1 MTTKDFTQLFPEI
14 LNSEAS
20 LSNLKTL
27 CRSKKFPE
35 DEFVSCLHDFSL
47 IRNNYPGYQE
57 NPGGYLYA
65 TILNCIK
72 KYFRGEKSDFSDIEN
87 LSDTVEMDDFDKKL
101 LKEKLDDFIRGIHK
115 LNLPTNQRRLIE
127 EMVVICENDHKTH
140 RGFIKEVREA
150 QARHGVTNA
159 NFRKLLERLKNN
171 LRGNDGLKD
180 TLSFIPTDDQST
192 NELIELLLSYIPMTT
207 KKLDAYRFSS
217 DEMKKM
223 LWLKDLFVENGFT
236 FDRFPE
242 VYYDTFEKACE
253 VWPLLKGNKY
263 EEGTP
268 DYLGVYISDN
278 TKEKCEGNCDLEIV
292 NEGVIVLFTDR
303 ILAYAERIDGILALG
318 LSVIKNSLK
327 EVVLYHELGHWFS
340 HWPIDDS
347 GANWKCGYDAKDK
360 ITLESYAQIIA
371 YWCSDGNP
379 VNEVI
384 LRDYLTPKNTAS
396 PYYMYLKLI
405 PHSKSDIL
413 NKLKLIRKH
422 MGCSA
427 ILTDE
432 TAYDAIK
439 SNIIDEIVD
448 YASNSLRKLV
458 LNKADLNSI
467 KTEIL
472 NEFIA
477 YRFGKNIEYDYI
489 LCILNSKES
498 LDEKSIAVFKFD
510 NKFCPPNLQKNGK

>member
-1 MTTKDFTQLFPEI
+1 MNIKDFSQLFPEI
-14 LNSEAS
+14 LNPTNS
-20 LSNLKTL
+20 LSNLKAL

-35 DEFVSCLHDFSL
+35 DEFVSCLHDFSI

-87 LSDTVEMDDFDKKL
+87 LSDTVEIDDFDKKSIQR
-101 LKEKLDDFIRGIHK
+101 KLDDFLNEVYK
-115 LNLPTNQRRLIE
+115 LNLPPNQVRLIE
-127 EMVVICENDHKTH
+127 DMRKICEYDHETF
-140 RGFIKEVREA
+140 RDFMKEVKEA
-150 QARHGVTNA
+150 QANHGVSDT
-159 NFRKLLERLKNN
+159 NFRKLLERFKNN
-171 LRGNDGLKD
+171 LKGNDRLKD
-180 TLSFIPTDDQST
+180 MLSFIPADDQNI
-192 NELIELLLSYIPMTT
+192 NELIELLLSYIPMATN
-207 KKLDAYRFSS
+207 KIDAYRFSS

-223 LWLKDLFVENGFT
+223 LWLKDLFEDNGFT
-236 FDRFPE
+236 VERFPE
-242 VYYDTFEKACE
+242 VYYDTFDKACE
-253 VWPLLKGNKY
+253 VFPDLEKVI

-268 DYLGVYISDN
+268 DYLGVYIA
-278 TKEKCEGNCDLEIV
+278 KKPKIKCEEKCDLEIV
-292 NEGVIVLFTDR
+292 NEGIIVLFKDR
-303 ILAYAERIDGILALG
+303 ILEYAKRIDGKLALG
-318 LSVIKNSLK
+318 LSVIENAIK

-340 HWPIDDS
+340 HWPLDDS
-347 GANWKCGYDAKDK
+347 GANWKCGYDTKDK
-360 ITLESYAQIIA
+360 ITHESYAQIIA
-371 YWCSDGNP
+371 YWCTDGNP
-379 VNEVI
+379 VNELI

-432 TAYDAIK
+432 TAYAVLK
-439 SNIIDEIVD
+439 SNIIDEIANH
-448 YASNSLRKLV
+448 ASISLRKLE
-458 LNKADLNSI
+458 LNKAELKSI

-472 NEFIA
+472 NDFIA

-489 LCILNSKES
+489 LCILNSKEP
-498 LDEKSIAVFKFD
+498 LDDKSKAILKFEK
-510 NKFCPPNLQKNGK
+510 KFCLS

>member
-1 MTTKDFTQLFPEI
+1 MNIKDFSQLFPEI
-14 LNSEAS
+14 LNPTNS
-20 LSNLKTL
+20 LSNLKAL

-35 DEFVSCLHDFSL
+35 DEFVSCLHDFSI

-87 LSDTVEMDDFDKKL
+87 LSDTVEIDDFDKKSIQR
-101 LKEKLDDFIRGIHK
+101 KLDDFLNEVYK
-115 LNLPTNQRRLIE
+115 LNLPPNQVRLIE
-127 EMVVICENDHKTH
+127 DMRKICEYDHETF
-140 RGFIKEVREA
+140 RDFMKEVKEA
-150 QARHGVTNA
+150 QANHGVSDT

-171 LRGNDGLKD
+171 LKGNDRLKD
-180 TLSFIPTDDQST
+180 MLSFIPADDQNI
-192 NELIELLLSYIPMTT
+192 NELIELLLSYIPMATN
-207 KKLDAYRFSS
+207 KIDAYRFSS

-223 LWLKDLFVENGFT
+223 LWLKDLFEDNGFT
-236 FDRFPE
+236 VERFPE
-242 VYYDTFEKACE
+242 VYYDTFDKACE
-253 VWPLLKGNKY
+253 VFPDLEKVI

-268 DYLGVYISDN
+268 DYLGVYIA
-278 TKEKCEGNCDLEIV
+278 KKPKIKCEEKCDLEIV
-292 NEGVIVLFTDR
+292 NEGIIVLFKDR
-303 ILAYAERIDGILALG
+303 ILEYAKRIDGKLALG
-318 LSVIKNSLK
+318 LSVIENAIK

-340 HWPIDDS
+340 HWPLDDS
-347 GANWKCGYDAKDK
+347 GANWKCGYDTKDK
-360 ITLESYAQIIA
+360 ITHESYAQIIA
-371 YWCSDGNP
+371 YWCTDGNP
-379 VNEVI
+379 VNELI

-432 TAYDAIK
+432 TAYAVLK
-439 SNIIDEIVD
+439 SNIIDEIANH
-448 YASNSLRKLV
+448 ASISLRKLE
-458 LNKADLNSI
+458 LNKAELKSI

-472 NEFIA
+472 NDFIA

-489 LCILNSKES
+489 LCILNSKEP
-498 LDEKSIAVFKFD
+498 LDDKSKAILKFEK
-510 NKFCPPNLQKNGK
+510 KFCLS

>member
-1 MTTKDFTQLFPEI
+1 MTNKDFSQLFPEI
-14 LNSEAS
+14 INPAAS
-20 LSNLKTL
+20 LSNLKAL
-27 CRSKKFPE
+27 CRSKKYPE
-35 DEFVSCLHDFSL
+35 DEFASCLHDFSL
-47 IRNNYPGYQE
+47 VKNNYPGYME
-57 NPGGYLYA
+57 NPGGYLYL
-65 TILNCIK
+65 TILNSIK
-72 KYFRGEKSDFSDIEN
+72 KYFRGEKSNFSDTEN
-87 LSDTVEMDDFDKKL
+87 LSDMDEMDDYDKKSI
-101 LKEKLDDFIRGIHK
+101 KEKLDDFSRRIHK
-115 LNLPTNQRRLIE
+115 LNLPPNQRRLID

-150 QARHGVTNA
+150 QASHGVTDT

-171 LRGNDGLKD
+171 LKGNDGLKD
-180 TLSFIPTDDQST
+180 MLSFIPTDDQNT
-192 NELIELLLSYIPMTT
+192 NELIELLLSYIPLTT
-207 KKLDAYRFSS
+207 NKLDAYRFSS
-217 DEMKKM
+217 EEMEKM
-223 LWLKDLFVENGFT
+223 LWLKDLFEDNGFT
-236 FDRFPE
+236 VERFPE
-242 VYYDTFEKACE
+242 VYYDTYDKACE
-253 VWPLLKGNKY
+253 VWPFLNKIN
-263 EEGTP
+263 EDERTP
-268 DYLGVYISDN
+268 DYLGVYILGA
-278 TKEKCEGNCDLEIV
+278 KEIKCEEKCDLKIV
-292 NEGVIVLFTDR
+292 NEGVIVLFKDR
-303 ILAYAERIDGILALG
+303 ILAYAEWIDGKLALG
-318 LSVIKNSLK
+318 LSVIENSLK

-340 HWPIDDS
+340 HWPLDDS
-347 GANWKCGYDAKDK
+347 GANWKCGYDTKDK
-360 ITLESYAQIIA
+360 ITHESYAQIIA

-384 LRDYLTPKNTAS
+384 LRDYLTPINTAS
-396 PYYMYLKLI
+396 PYYMYLSLI
-405 PHSKSDIL
+405 PHSKNDIL

-427 ILTDE
+427 ILTDK
-432 TAYDAIK
+432 TAYDVLK

-510 NKFCPPNLQKNGK
+510 NKFCLPNL